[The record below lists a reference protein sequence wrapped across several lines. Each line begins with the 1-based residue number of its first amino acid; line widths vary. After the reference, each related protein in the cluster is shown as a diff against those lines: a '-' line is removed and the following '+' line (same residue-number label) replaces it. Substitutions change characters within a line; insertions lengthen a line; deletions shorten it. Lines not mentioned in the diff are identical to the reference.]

1 MYNVCDL
8 TEKFISMAKKQERKR
23 KNGKGKMKGNEV
35 RSPSPFQ
42 KQILNDPSTFSGS
55 TSQRYKIPSL

>member
-1 MYNVCDL
+1 MYNVRDL

-35 RSPSPFQ
+35 GSPSPFQ
-42 KQILNDPSTFSGS
+42 KQILNDPVS